1 MILFEVNDF
10 NKRYSIVL
18 YTQIRIYRPGPKAD
32 MPSLSLSLSNSLFI
46 FKINV
51 GFDGS
56 KNDSNSMLKK

>member
-32 MPSLSLSLSNSLFI
+32 MPSLSLSISLSLQFI
-46 FKINV
+46 IHFQDQRRV
-51 GFDGS
+51 
-56 KNDSNSMLKK
+56 